1 MSLPK
6 TTDKKEVFYPAPCIE
21 FFLVQKSVSG
31 GLFLFPH
38 IEDDIR
44 FAFDSGYAGLVGQW
58 DHDVP
63 SYIFGLGR
71 QLIFCADSASFC
83 FLLGVCTYVSAYR
96 ASLEDGCR
104 HGRKLMGQEEN
115 GEGWYSSAPCCGYIH
130 STVWSLCICPQADRF
145 LYVPSKPVCLF

>member
-1 MSLPK
+1 MDGYFHAPA
-6 TTDKKEVFYPAPCIE
+6 FYPAPCIE

-31 GLFLFPH
+31 ALFLFPH

-44 FAFDSGYAGLVGQW
+44 FAFDSGYAGLAGQW

-83 FLLGVCTYVSAYR
+83 FLLGVCTYVAAYG

-104 HGRKLMGQEEN
+104 YGRKLMGQEEN
-115 GEGWYSSAPCCGYIH
+115 GQHCWRKGEKGHEKNTCFKHGYAGGTFIY
-130 STVWSLCICPQADRF
+130 R
-145 LYVPSKPVCLF
+145 VCWWK